1 MKGESLV
8 NAHSVLLAGGDGKS
22 RGCVRGN
29 ASMLCSY
36 TSAIDILAERFAC
49 QSVGRQVTF
58 TLPLSYCMS
67 AKRTAIA
74 LQLVK
79 QLTYVA
85 SGSTPASVGPEP
97 ALFAT
102 SLCRAAHSIANR
114 NVGLF
119 GWSRGWAFQLICIN
133 TLLTFS
139 CFRAQTLTTC
149 SPAGLTVYM
158 REGPTSLIL
167 SLSLHKF
174 LLGL

>member
-1 MKGESLV
+1 
-8 NAHSVLLAGGDGKS
+8 
-22 RGCVRGN
+22 
-29 ASMLCSY
+29 MLCSY
-36 TSAIDILAERFAC
+36 TSAIDIVDERFAC

-58 TLPLSYCMS
+58 TLPLSYRMS

-79 QLTYVA
+79 QLTSVA

-102 SLCRAAHSIANR
+102 SLCRAAQSVANR

-119 GWSRGWAFQLICIN
+119 GWPRGWAFQLICTN
-133 TLLTFS
+133 TLLRFN

-149 SPAGLTVYM
+149 SPAGLTVLT
-158 REGPTSLIL
+158 REGLTSPIL
-167 SLSLHKF
+167 SRSLHRF
-174 LLGL
+174 LLGH